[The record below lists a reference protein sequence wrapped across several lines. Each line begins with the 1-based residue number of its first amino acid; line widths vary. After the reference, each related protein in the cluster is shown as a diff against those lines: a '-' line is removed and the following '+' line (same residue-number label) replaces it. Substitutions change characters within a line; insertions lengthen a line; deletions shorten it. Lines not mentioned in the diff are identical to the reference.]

1 MNMLLSTHSIDTA
14 VIKMQERNV
23 ETCRY
28 ELSTMAVGLLFHIR
42 DPHNYKVQCSMVIA
56 LARLQA
62 QGKNSEPAS
71 KARYFVKRP
80 FS

>member
-1 MNMLLSTHSIDTA
+1 MRQNSPFTQL
-14 VIKMQERNV
+14 
-23 ETCRY
+23 
-28 ELSTMAVGLLFHIR
+28 
-42 DPHNYKVQCSMVIA
+42 IA
-56 LARLQA
+56 RVQA